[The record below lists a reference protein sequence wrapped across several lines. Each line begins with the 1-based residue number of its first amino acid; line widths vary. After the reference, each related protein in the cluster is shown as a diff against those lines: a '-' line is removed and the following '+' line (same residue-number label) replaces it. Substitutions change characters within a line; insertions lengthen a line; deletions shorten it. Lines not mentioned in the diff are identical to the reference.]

1 MKFETGMINL
11 LDKTIWAIQNQ
22 LLILL
27 LNSRNDYSN
36 RNYKGAYINKRY
48 DTYRELKKHIKEH
61 LDICIETHV
70 TVYHKRGEWGEWF
83 EHWVLDDGKP
93 VISNQGWN

>member
-1 MKFETGMINL
+1 MSNSKPVINFI
-11 LDKTIWAIQNQ
+11 TT
-22 LLILL
+22 
-27 LNSRNDYSN
+27 NSRNDYSN
-36 RNYKGAYINKRY
+36 RNYKVVLTLTNGMIHI
-48 DTYRELKKHIKEH
+48 ELKKHIKEH

-70 TVYHKRGEWGEWF
+70 TVYRTRRGEWGEWF

>member
-1 MKFETGMINL
+1 MI
-11 LDKTIWAIQNQ
+11 I
-22 LLILL
+22 LIVIT
-27 LNSRNDYSN
+27 RC
-36 RNYKGAYINKRY
+36 AYINKRY
-48 DTYRELKKHIKEH
+48 DIELKKHIKEH

-70 TVYHKRGEWGEWF
+70 TVYRTTRGEWGEWF

>member
-1 MKFETGMINL
+1 MI
-11 LDKTIWAIQNQ
+11 I
-22 LLILL
+22 LIVQG
-27 LNSRNDYSN
+27 S
-36 RNYKGAYINKRY
+36 AYINKRY

-70 TVYHKRGEWGEWF
+70 TVYRTRREWGEWF